1 MNNIVNALKFLT
13 KTIYWDEI
21 EIEIEIDEERRGED
35 RRGEERRVDS
45 CYLGTFKNIRKLYPK
60 ANCNLEKYSPLK
72 IREAGGDSWGP

>member
-21 EIEIEIDEERRGED
+21 EIKIEIELTRRGED
-35 RRGEERRVDS
+35 RRVDS
-45 CYLGTFKNIRKLYPK
+45 CYLGTFKNIKKLYPR